1 MRIGSGVQSVSELFG
16 KRQNNSKTSVNGN
29 EAFPQTSMKVYLKTD
44 DMLFSG
50 GNGTGLSFYIKYAEE
65 STDDNPVVI
74 AKGLM
79 KMEKNLKKRL
89 ILTILI

>member
-1 MRIGSGVQSVSELFG
+1 MRIGSGVQSAPEVFG
-16 KRQNNSKTSVNGN
+16 KRQNNSKTSAVGN
-29 EAFPQTSMKVYLKTD
+29 EEFSQTSVKVYLKTD

-74 AKGLM
+74 AKGIM